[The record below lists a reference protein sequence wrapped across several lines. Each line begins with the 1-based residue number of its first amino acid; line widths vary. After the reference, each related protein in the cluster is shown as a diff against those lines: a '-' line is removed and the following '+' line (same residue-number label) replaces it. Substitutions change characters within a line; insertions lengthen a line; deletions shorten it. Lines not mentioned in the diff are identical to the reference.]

1 MFALNALQTIKL
13 VQVEMET
20 VYILECALS
29 TVSNALLTHTVLNA
43 LQVMVLTLLIQLSAW
58 SASLTTVLL
67 APLLTT
73 PLA

>member
-1 MFALNALQTIKL
+1 M
-13 VQVEMET
+13 
-20 VYILECALS
+20 YILECALS

-43 LQVMVLTLLIQLSAW
+43 LQVMALTLLIQLSAW